1 MKQMRNLL
9 TGIFLMLGML
19 LTTLPVVAQ
28 GIEAELDSV
37 AKRDDVTS
45 TEQKEN
51 TVDVKEIVFGHI
63 GDAYEWHITTWGKTH
78 VTIPLPI
85 IVYSSQTGWHA
96 FLSSR
101 LEENGGSYEGFFIAP
116 AGSRYEGK
124 LVEHDA
130 TGNEIRPWD
139 ISITKVTLSL
149 LINSVLLLVIILAV
163 AQWYRKHPQGS
174 AAPGGFIG
182 FMEMFIM
189 MVNDDIIKS
198 CVGPKY
204 RKFAP
209 YLLTAFFFIFI
220 NNIMGLIPIFP
231 GGANVTGNIAITM
244 VLALFTFVAVNL
256 FGTKTYWKDI
266 FWPEVPTWLKCPV
279 PMMPVIEIFG
289 VFTKPIALMI
299 RLFANMLGGH
309 LITLVLI
316 SLIFIFA
323 AMGPVIMGTS
333 TVIAVVFAVF
343 MGFIDLLICFI
354 QAYVFMLLSAIFIS
368 LARPAG
374 TGARHE
380 K

>member
-85 IVYSSQTGWHA
+85 IVYSSQTGWHT

-368 LARPAG
+368 LARPAE

>member
-1 MKQMRNLL
+1 
-9 TGIFLMLGML
+9 
-19 LTTLPVVAQ
+19 
-28 GIEAELDSV
+28 
-37 AKRDDVTS
+37 
-45 TEQKEN
+45 
-51 TVDVKEIVFGHI
+51 
-63 GDAYEWHITTWGKTH
+63 
-78 VTIPLPI
+78 
-85 IVYSSQTGWHA
+85 
-96 FLSSR
+96 
-101 LEENGGSYEGFFIAP
+101 
-116 AGSRYEGK
+116 
-124 LVEHDA
+124 
-130 TGNEIRPWD
+130 
-139 ISITKVTLSL
+139 
-149 LINSVLLLVIILAV
+149 
-163 AQWYRKHPQGS
+163 
-174 AAPGGFIG
+174 
-182 FMEMFIM
+182 M

-256 FGTKTYWKDI
+256 VGTKPYWKDI

-368 LARPAG
+368 LARPAETG
-374 TGARHE
+374 TRHE

>member
-368 LARPAG
+368 LARPAE

>member
-1 MKQMRNLL
+1 
-9 TGIFLMLGML
+9 
-19 LTTLPVVAQ
+19 
-28 GIEAELDSV
+28 
-37 AKRDDVTS
+37 
-45 TEQKEN
+45 
-51 TVDVKEIVFGHI
+51 
-63 GDAYEWHITTWGKTH
+63 
-78 VTIPLPI
+78 
-85 IVYSSQTGWHA
+85 
-96 FLSSR
+96 
-101 LEENGGSYEGFFIAP
+101 
-116 AGSRYEGK
+116 
-124 LVEHDA
+124 
-130 TGNEIRPWD
+130 
-139 ISITKVTLSL
+139 
-149 LINSVLLLVIILAV
+149 
-163 AQWYRKHPQGS
+163 
-174 AAPGGFIG
+174 
-182 FMEMFIM
+182 M

-368 LARPAG
+368 LARPAE

>member
-130 TGNEIRPWD
+130 AGNEIRPWD

-163 AQWYRKHPQGS
+163 AQWYRKHPQRS

-368 LARPAG
+368 LARPAE